1 MKSLVLDF
9 LLIFLTSIVFSFAIS
24 IPIGGVNMAV
34 FQATLNNNAR
44 AGYLIGFGAILAEI
58 IYCAIPMFSLGETLK
73 DWGIM

>member
-1 MKSLVLDF
+1 
-9 LLIFLTSIVFSFAIS
+9 
-24 IPIGGVNMAV
+24 MAV

-73 DWGIM
+73 RLGNHVDTLHPFYPGFADHGHCHHRQSQQGRSK